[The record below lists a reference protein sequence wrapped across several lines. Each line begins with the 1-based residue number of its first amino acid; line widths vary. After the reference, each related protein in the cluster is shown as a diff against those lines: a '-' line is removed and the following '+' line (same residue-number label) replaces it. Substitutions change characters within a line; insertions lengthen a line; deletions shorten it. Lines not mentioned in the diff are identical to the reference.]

1 MSTHI
6 EEGNGPIAESVIAA
20 AEQEL
25 GVAFPADYRAFLAQ
39 YNGGRP
45 EPDGF
50 RIEWEPGQVCGEDWR
65 TSAMSWFYAIWE
77 QRIGNLVRMNK
88 ITFEGRLPPQ
98 TVTIGSDAGGNQIL
112 LALGGPHAGKVLL
125 WVKDHEAADSAAPG
139 YENVGVIADSF
150 ADFIVQR
157 LY

>member
-1 MSTHI
+1 MSTRI
-6 EEGNGPIAESVIAA
+6 EEGDGPITEAAIAA

-25 GVAFPADYRAFLAQ
+25 GVVFPPDYRAFLAQ

-50 RIEWEPGQVCGEDWR
+50 RIDWEPGQVCGEDWR
-65 TSAMSWFYAIWE
+65 TSAMSWFYAIRE
-77 QRIGNLVRMNK
+77 QRTGNLVRMNK
-88 ITFEGRLPPQ
+88 VTFVGRLPPQ
-98 TVTIGSDAGGNQIL
+98 TLTIASDAGGNQIL

-125 WVKDHEAADSAAPG
+125 WVKDHGAADGAAPG
-139 YENVGVIADSF
+139 YGNVGVIGDSF
-150 ADFIVQR
+150 AEFLTQR